1 MSGERYDTYEPERY
15 GCVAVDDQWVE
26 PLAEKLREYTR
37 MYGRLHDCGEINF
50 EHNSVV
56 PHEYC
61 GKNADTQKRY
71 KLLVRA
77 VAEYL
82 DSVDN

>member
-1 MSGERYDTYEPERY
+1 
-15 GCVAVDDQWVE
+15 
-26 PLAEKLREYTR
+26 

-50 EHNSVV
+50 EHNTVV
-56 PHEYC
+56 PREYC

-77 VAEYL
+77 AAEYL
-82 DSVDN
+82 DSVDD